1 MRGQGEGPD
10 NPGWTAMSVC
20 GESQGAVQEGR
31 HRPQAGAI

>member
-1 MRGQGEGPD
+1 MRVQGAGPD
-10 NPGWTAMSVC
+10 NPGCTAMSGC